1 LDKDED
7 VFSGTKKLIL
17 NSLLDGPKTAGEIA
31 DKLHIQKSAIR
42 THLAS
47 LQTEQAVKSYFRVER
62 LGRPKKVYEIT
73 ESGRE
78 LFPRRY
84 DMILSLLIQKIE
96 EKEGHEYVK
105 DVIASIADS
114 IANEIRERIKKSN
127 TSGSL
132 EKSLKILNSSSNEL
146 GFMSSV
152 NKEEDNDGIDT
163 YSIISRNC
171 SVYKVALGH
180 QDVICNGFHT
190 RMIEKALDGKVNLD
204 VQLKEC
210 IALRDNYSRH
220 IISTRAN
227 K

>member
-1 LDKDED
+1 
-7 VFSGTKKLIL
+7 
-17 NSLLDGPKTAGEIA
+17 
-31 DKLHIQKSAIR
+31 
-42 THLAS
+42 
-47 LQTEQAVKSYFRVER
+47 
-62 LGRPKKVYEIT
+62 
-73 ESGRE
+73 
-78 LFPRRY
+78 
-84 DMILSLLIQKIE
+84 MILSLLIQKIE

-132 EKSLKILNSSSNEL
+132 EKSLKILNSFSNEL

-152 NKEEDNDGIDT
+152 NKEDNDGIGN
-163 YSIISRNC
+163 YSVISRNC
-171 SVYKVALGH
+171 SVHKVALGH

>member
-1 LDKDED
+1 MDKDED

-78 LFPRRY
+78 LFPRKY
-84 DMILSLLIQKIE
+84 DMILSLLVQKIE
-96 EKEGHEYVK
+96 EKQGHEYVK
-105 DVIASIADS
+105 EVISSIADNM
-114 IANEIRERIKKSN
+114 ANEIQERIKKSN

-132 EKSLKILNSSSNEL
+132 EKSLKILNSFSNEL

-152 NKEEDNDGIDT
+152 HKEDNDGIYT
-163 YSIISRNC
+163 YFIISRNC
-171 SVYKVALGH
+171 SVHKVALGH

-190 RMIEKALDGKVNLD
+190 RMIEKALDGKANPD

-220 IISTRAN
+220 VISTRAN

>member
-1 LDKDED
+1 
-7 VFSGTKKLIL
+7 
-17 NSLLDGPKTAGEIA
+17 
-31 DKLHIQKSAIR
+31 
-42 THLAS
+42 
-47 LQTEQAVKSYFRVER
+47 
-62 LGRPKKVYEIT
+62 
-73 ESGRE
+73 
-78 LFPRRY
+78 
-84 DMILSLLIQKIE
+84 MILSLLIQKIE
-96 EKEGHEYVK
+96 EKEGREYVK
-105 DVIASIADS
+105 DIIASIADNM
-114 IANEIRERIKKSN
+114 ANEIRERIKKSN

-132 EKSLKILNSSSNEL
+132 EKSLKILNSFSNEL

-152 NKEEDNDGIDT
+152 NKEDNDGIGT

-171 SVYKVALGH
+171 SVHKVALGN

-190 RMIEKALDGKVNLD
+190 RMIEKALDGKVNPD